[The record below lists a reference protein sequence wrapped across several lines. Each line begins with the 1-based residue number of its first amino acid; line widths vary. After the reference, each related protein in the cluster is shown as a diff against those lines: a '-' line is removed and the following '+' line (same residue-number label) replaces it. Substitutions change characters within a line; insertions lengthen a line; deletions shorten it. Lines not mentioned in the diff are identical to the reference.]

1 MKNLKNWLNRKGY
14 NFEVEKNNEG
24 QDLVFI
30 KIEGMEAED
39 KKKIKSY
46 LKRYKF
52 NVQYRCNY
60 SYILAYKEELKADNW
75 ESLSYKEQL
84 KTLETEYKK
93 NLEIKKQ
100 SKEYKEKQN
109 ELKEYREEKKN
120 LKNQID
126 ILADKNKIIYKIDG
140 VKTSFYIKHSYK
152 VNNVNLNDYI
162 REIEKDNNQYIEF
175 IADIETEGQKTFN
188 NFYIQQ
194 YKDILNFLINFDTE
208 QKEQGK
214 EVEKMNNKKEL
225 KPIYNN
231 NIKGH
236 KEYILEELKK
246 YNSGALNFT
255 HKRIN
260 NKMIEEYTKYFIY
273 KNNTFMSV
281 KPGKDYPSGYYEHVR
296 KYNYKVDH
304 VNKIILFTDKEIEEV
319 KPIKEEFYNNII
331 QNINIDNDYIII
343 ELNKN
348 HELMK
353 ELFIKNN
360 IDINNIK
367 KCTIDHLKGD
377 RGEYQP
383 IKILLNDNYIT
394 FIKIYKNDYMYFIK
408 EAEETATEKENNQ
421 YITLTKEQE
430 KERIELINLWSKKA
444 PGDKEQGKE
453 KFLQLLFEYQEQK
466 KTKEEFKKHINKL
479 YAANKNIKAYYAGK
493 KDFNNY
499 LTDLLATED
508 ILQKNDIIKNEFFT
522 NAYNYIKSV
531 S

>member
-1 MKNLKNWLNRKGY
+1 MKNLKNWLNK
-14 NFEVEKNNEG
+14 NNFSFEVQKNMLGEEII
-24 QDLVFI
+24 FI
-30 KIEGMEAED
+30 KVQGVGSENA
-39 KKKIKSY
+39 KKIKTY

-52 NVQYRCNY
+52 NFEYRCNY
-60 SYILAYKEELKADNW
+60 SYILAYKEELKVDNW

-84 KTLETEYKK
+84 KTLEAEYKK

-225 KPIYNN
+225 KPIFNTD
-231 NIKGH
+231 IEGH
-236 KEYILEELKK
+236 EEYQKEELKK

-273 KNNTFMSV
+273 KDNTFMSV
-281 KPGKDYPSGYYEHVR
+281 KPGKDYPSGYYDHVR
-296 KYNYKVDH
+296 KYNYKVYL
-304 VNKIILFTDKEIEEV
+304 VN
-319 KPIKEEFYNNII
+319 
-331 QNINIDNDYIII
+331 
-343 ELNKN
+343 
-348 HELMK
+348 
-353 ELFIKNN
+353 
-360 IDINNIK
+360 
-367 KCTIDHLKGD
+367 
-377 RGEYQP
+377 
-383 IKILLNDNYIT
+383 
-394 FIKIYKNDYMYFIK
+394 
-408 EAEETATEKENNQ
+408 
-421 YITLTKEQE
+421 
-430 KERIELINLWSKKA
+430 
-444 PGDKEQGKE
+444 
-453 KFLQLLFEYQEQK
+453 
-466 KTKEEFKKHINKL
+466 
-479 YAANKNIKAYYAGK
+479 
-493 KDFNNY
+493 
-499 LTDLLATED
+499 
-508 ILQKNDIIKNEFFT
+508 
-522 NAYNYIKSV
+522 
-531 S
+531 

>member
-1 MKNLKNWLNRKGY
+1 MENLKNWLNRNSF
-14 NFEVEKNNEG
+14 NFEVKEGFTGNE
-24 QDLVFI
+24 LIFI
-30 KIEGMEAED
+30 NVETLAAEQV
-39 KKKIKSY
+39 KRIKTY

-52 NVQYRCNY
+52 TFEYRCNY
-60 SYILAYKEELKADNW
+60 TFILAYKED
-75 ESLSYKEQL
+75 
-84 KTLETEYKK
+84 
-93 NLEIKKQ
+93 
-100 SKEYKEKQN
+100 
-109 ELKEYREEKKN
+109 
-120 LKNQID
+120 
-126 ILADKNKIIYKIDG
+126 NKI
-140 VKTSFYIKHSYK
+140 
-152 VNNVNLNDYI
+152 ND
-162 REIEKDNNQYIEF
+162 
-175 IADIETEGQKTFN
+175 
-188 NFYIQQ
+188 
-194 YKDILNFLINFDTE
+194 LS
-208 QKEQGK
+208 
-214 EVEKMNNKKEL
+214 VEKENKNSLGAENMNNKKEL
-225 KPIYNN
+225 KPIFNPD
-231 NIKGH
+231 IEGH
-236 KEYILEELKK
+236 EEYQREEFKRYTLG
-246 YNSGALNFT
+246 NLNFT

-260 NKMIEEYTKYFIY
+260 NNMIDKYTKYFVY
-273 KNNTFMSV
+273 KDNTFMSV
-281 KPGKDYPSGYYEHVR
+281 KPGKDYPSGYYNHVR

-304 VNKIILFTDKEIEEV
+304 INKVILFTDKEIEEV
-319 KPIKEEFYNNII
+319 EPIKEEFYNNII

-353 ELFIKNN
+353 ELFLKNN

-453 KFLQLLFEYQEQK
+453 RFLQLLFEYQEQK

-479 YAANKNIKAYYAGK
+479 YAANKNIKAANAGK

-499 LTDLLATED
+499 LVDLLATEY
-508 ILQKNDIIKNEFFT
+508 ILQQNDIIKNEFFT